1 MKFDLP
7 QIDTKSLA
15 DTGVLMTVK
24 QFDGDEPLIAKNGEP
39 VRIRLRG
46 PDSDVYREFS
56 RKQIQKRFARGND
69 RSGSTTSIWKRLRRT
84 RWICSRQ

>member
-46 PDSDVYREFS
+46 SL
-56 RKQIQKRFARGND
+56 AATT